1 MAQRVGVWELAAP
14 DTLKRVR
21 ALPIVLLVV
30 LTAAACTETGTSE
43 SAETTE
49 PDVDVP
55 QVTVPAVRLTPF
67 CQQMIALDA
76 ALPDDPAVDTSA
88 QVLEAYRAALPDVP
102 PEIEVEFRAV
112 IDALETGT
120 VATVPGATAL
130 TVPTD
135 DLGGP
140 AQTLPLDATLPT
152 TPSGPTTLPSE
163 EQLVAEEGWLPD
175 QEPAAR
181 VNAYI
186 DFACRGTAN
195 NPGPPATEPG
205 AVVPTSEPG

>member
-1 MAQRVGVWELAAP
+1 MWRGDGP
-14 DTLKRVR
+14 DRLLRVR
-21 ALPIVLLVV
+21 VLPIVLMTVAS
-30 LTAAACTETGTSE
+30 TAACTQTGASETT
-43 SAETTE
+43 ETTE
-49 PDVDVP
+49 PDVVVP
-55 QVTVPAVRLTPF
+55 VVTEPAIRLTPF
-67 CQQMIALDA
+67 CQRMIALDE
-76 ALPDDPAVDTSA
+76 ALPADPAVDTSE

-102 PEIEVEFRAV
+102 TEIEVEFRAV

-120 VATVPGATAL
+120 EATVPGATVD
-130 TVPTD
+130 TVSPD

-140 AQTLPLDATLPT
+140 AATLAPDATLPPP
-152 TPSGPTTLPSE
+152 PSGSTTLPSD

-175 QEPAAR
+175 EEPAAR

-205 AVVPTSEPG
+205 AVVPTSDGA